1 MDEFN
6 FNGTNPEYTAIND
19 NVAIIEN
26 QLLTENQP
34 IGENDAVPESTEKP
48 APVQTNKSKRQTAI
62 TGLVGS
68 LVTVISA
75 AVFGITTLLNVKM
88 NAEFAE
94 VAFVDGAIN
103 YEIQVADMTEKETLN
118 LYLYDGEELV
128 EGYPVP
134 VIDEDNDGTVSG
146 TIIIPQEE
154 IQEKIDNGGE
164 AKYRLSLKGN
174 VGLTVERSFDS
185 YVLKATLVNS
195 HFDDVEGH
203 CQCAVDG
210 YYYFTMNFSDDN
222 QVFTDF
228 SAYIE
233 DEFGNRADCVFN
245 DDLHS
250 EQRVFINNLKGAKAK
265 LYINYC
271 KDGEPTVKVIDI
283 TI

>member
-6 FNGTNPEYTAIND
+6 YNGTNPEYTDITD
-19 NVAIIEN
+19 NPIIIEN
-26 QLLTENQP
+26 QILTENEP
-34 IGENDAVPESTEKP
+34 IQENQIFSETTEP
-48 APVQTNKSKRQTAI
+48 TGPVKINKSKKQAALS
-62 TGLVGS
+62 GLVGS
-68 LVTVISA
+68 LVTIIGAS
-75 AVFGITTLLNVKM
+75 VFGITTLLNVKM
-88 NAEFAE
+88 NAEFTD
-94 VAFVDGAIN
+94 VSFVDGAIN
-103 YEIQVADMTEKETLN
+103 YQIQVVDMTEKETLN
-118 LYLYDGEELV
+118 LYLYDGDELV

-134 VIDEDNDGTVSG
+134 VLDEDKDGSVSG
-146 TIIIPQEE
+146 TIDIPKEE

-164 AKYRLSLKGN
+164 AQYRLSLKGN

-210 YYYFTMNFSDDN
+210 YYYFKMNFTDDN

-233 DEFGNRADCVFN
+233 DTYGNRADCVLN
-245 DDLHS
+245 EDLHS
-250 EQRVFINNLKGAKAK
+250 EQRVFINNLRGSVAK
-265 LYINYC
+265 LYINYK
-271 KDGEPTVKVIDI
+271 KDGEPILKVIDI